1 MSTRTPSK
9 NRPAASPVTRLR
21 APALD
26 SIPTVAEA
34 KRRLAAAAGREQP
47 WLHLTPAFEEAMARA
62 EEEAGGFLGGP
73 EAYDLSGED

>member
-9 NRPAASPVTRLR
+9 NRMSARSITRRPEPAADP
-21 APALD
+21 
-26 SIPTVAEA
+26 IPTIAEA

-47 WLHLTPAFEEAMARA
+47 WLHLTPEFKEAMARA

-73 EAYDLSGED
+73 DGCLPSDGE